1 MNRDL
6 KSKMMIFAQLMSALR
21 KYRLLTA
28 ARLLIDLLSWSIAIF
43 VAAKLRVDLTQVDSF
58 DVVFKGLA
66 IFAPL
71 LISVGLITGI
81 YRRHFRYG
89 SFEEVAALAISVSVS
104 VAIHWTINQYCAASY
119 QVPKS
124 SIIIGGAFGFLMM
137 GGARYSWRLII
148 DSILRPSIDLT
159 RRALVFGAGA
169 GGVETVR
176 SLLRNPSSPLFPV
189 GILDDDSLK
198 RRLRISGVPVL
209 GDRRNISEAVASS
222 KAEVLVIAIPSAS
235 AEVISDLVRLAREHN
250 LEPKVLPSVVEL
262 LGQALS
268 ISDIRDPTEEDL
280 LGRHQI
286 STDLQSISRYVKE
299 KRILVTGAGG
309 SIGSEICRQLL
320 AFSPKNIYLLD
331 RDESGLHQ
339 TRLSMYGDALLDT
352 EDVVLVDI
360 RDEEAIEQQFARIQ
374 PEVVFHAAALKH
386 LPLLEQ
392 FPEEALKTNV
402 YGTANLLRASVKF
415 KVETFVN
422 ISTDKAA
429 NPTSNLGKS
438 KFICEQLTASAAK
451 LASSTQYLSV
461 RFGNVLGSRGSV
473 LISFREQIRNGGPVT
488 VTHPDVTRFFMT
500 VSEAVQLV
508 IQAGAIGKSGE
519 TLVLDMG
526 KPVRILDV
534 AQEMVRASKKPIEI
548 VFTGLRTG
556 EKLHE
561 VLFSD
566 IEAGARPI
574 HPLVM
579 HVSVEPLDVDLLNSS
594 EQTLLSLRYAFE
606 SL

>member
-1 MNRDL
+1 MELNLLLVRCINL
-6 KSKMMIFAQLMSALR
+6 LR
-21 KYRLLTA
+21 RFHLLTV
-28 ARLLIDLLSWSIAIF
+28 ARFIIDLFLWSVAIF
-43 VAAKLRVDLTQVDSF
+43 IAASLRLDPNGTAGF
-58 DVVFKGLA
+58 AVVLDGL
-66 IFAPL
+66 IVFSPL
-71 LISVGLITGI
+71 LLLAGLTTGV
-81 YRRHFRYG
+81 YRRYFRYG
-89 SFEEVAALAISVSVS
+89 SFEEIAGLAIAVGISVLV
-104 VAIHWTINQYCAASY
+104 HWITNNSFTNSFRI
-119 QVPKS
+119 PES

-137 GGARYSWRLII
+137 GGARYFWRLLI
-148 DSILRPSIDLT
+148 DSTLRPSLDET
-159 RRALVFGAGA
+159 QATLVYGAGA
-169 GGVETVR
+169 GGTEIIR
-176 SLLRNPSSPLFPV
+176 SLRRNPQSPLFPV
-189 GILDDDSLK
+189 GILDDDPFK
-198 RRLRISGVPVL
+198 RRLRISGVQVL
-209 GDRRNISEAVASS
+209 GSRANLEDAIKST
-222 KAEVLVIAIPSAS
+222 KAKVLLIAIPSAS
-235 AEVISDLVRLAREHN
+235 SDTTSELIRLARAHN
-250 LEPKVLPSVVEL
+250 LEPKILPSVVEL
-262 LGQALS
+262 LTQGVS

-286 STDLQSISRYVKE
+286 ATDLQSISRYVTE

-320 AFSPKNIYLLD
+320 AFNPKNIYLLD

-360 RDEEAIEQQFARIQ
+360 RDEEALDHHFSRIQ

-392 FPEEALKTNV
+392 FPEEALKTNI

-429 NPTSNLGKS
+429 NPSSNLGKS

-451 LASSTQYLSV
+451 LSSDTQYLSV

-508 IQAGAIGKSGE
+508 IQAGAIGRSGE

-534 AQEMVRASKKPIEI
+534 AQEMVRASKQPIEI

-566 IEAGARPI
+566 VEAGARPI

-579 HVSVEPLDVDLLNSS
+579 HVSVEPIEIDLLSNS
-594 EQTLLSLRYAFE
+594 EQTLLSLRHAFE

>member
-1 MNRDL
+1 MNF
-6 KSKMMIFAQLMSALR
+6 SQPIGALMSLLR

-28 ARLLIDLLSWSIAIF
+28 SRLAIDLFSWSISIY
-43 VAAKLRVDLTQVDSF
+43 VASRLRIDPNSVDGLHIVS
-58 DVVFKGLA
+58 KGLI
-66 IFAPL
+66 IFAP
-71 LISVGLITGI
+71 ISITVGFITGI
-81 YRRHFRYG
+81 YRQRYRYG
-89 SFEEVAALAISVSVS
+89 SFEEVAVLALSVSVS
-104 VAIHWTINQYCAASY
+104 VLMHWVINRSITASY
-119 QVPKS
+119 QIPKS
-124 SIIIGGAFGFLMM
+124 SIIVGGAFGFLTM
-137 GGARYSWRLII
+137 GATRYLWRLII
-148 DSILRPSIDLT
+148 DATLRPSIEQT
-159 RRALVFGAGA
+159 KRALVFGAGA
-169 GGVETVR
+169 GGAETIR
-176 SLLRNPSSPLFPV
+176 SLLRNPLSPLFPV
-189 GILDDDSLK
+189 GILDDDPLK
-198 RRLRISGVPVL
+198 RRLRIFGIPVL
-209 GDRRNISEAVASS
+209 GDRRDIPDVAAST
-222 KAEVLVIAIPSAS
+222 KAEVLVIAIPSAP
-235 AEVISDLVRLAREHN
+235 ADLISELIRIAREHQ

-262 LGQALS
+262 LGQQLT
-268 ISDIRDPTEEDL
+268 IGDIRDPTEEDL

-286 STDLQSISRYVKE
+286 ATDLQSISRYIKD

-320 AFSPKNIYLLD
+320 AFSPKDIYLLD

-360 RDEEAIEQQFARIQ
+360 RDEQAIDQHFARIQ
-374 PEVVFHAAALKH
+374 PQVVFHAAALKH

-402 YGTANLLRASVKF
+402 YGTANLLRASLKF

-438 KFICEQLTASAAK
+438 KFICEQLTAKAAK
-451 LASSTQYLSV
+451 VSSSSQYLSV

-473 LISFREQIRNGGPVT
+473 LISFREQVRNGGPVT

-534 AQEMVRASKKPIEI
+534 AQELVRASNKQIEI

-561 VLFSD
+561 DLFSD
-566 IEAGARPI
+566 IEVGARPI

-579 HVSVEPLDVDLLNSS
+579 HVSVEPLEVDLLSSS
-594 EQTLLSLRYAFE
+594 EQTLLSLRNAFE
-606 SL
+606 S

>member
-1 MNRDL
+1 MSRLFLQIKSSLGTLRYSSSVIAFLILLDL
-6 KSKMMIFAQLMSALR
+6 
-21 KYRLLTA
+21 A
-28 ARLLIDLLSWSIAIF
+28 AWSLAIF
-43 VAAKLRVDLTQVDSF
+43 VTASLRVDPSGKEGLTIVLR
-58 DVVFKGLA
+58 GLA
-66 IFAPL
+66 VFPILHIFFGYL
-71 LISVGLITGI
+71 LGI
-81 YRRHFRYG
+81 YRRKYNYG
-89 SFEEVAALAISVSVS
+89 SFEEVAVLAINSLIVGICLYLINGKITSSFRIPQSSVV
-104 VAIHWTINQYCAASY
+104 
-119 QVPKS
+119 
-124 SIIIGGAFGFLMM
+124 IGGAFSFLLM
-137 GGARYSWRLII
+137 GASRYAWRLTV
-148 DSILRPSIDLT
+148 DRALRPSIENSKI
-159 RRALVFGAGA
+159 ALVFGAGA
-169 GGVETVR
+169 GGIETIR
-176 SLLRNPSSPLFPV
+176 SLIRNPSSPLFPA
-189 GILDDDSLK
+189 GILDDDPLK
-198 RRLRISGVPVL
+198 QRLRISGVPVL
-209 GDRRNISEAVASS
+209 GNRRDISEAVVST

-235 AEVISDLVRLAREHN
+235 AEVISDLIRLARENN
-250 LEPKVLPSVVEL
+250 LEPKVLPSVAEL
-262 LGQALS
+262 LGQPLS

-360 RDEEAIEQQFARIQ
+360 RDEEALHRHFARIQ

-451 LASSTQYLSV
+451 LGSSTQYLSV

-579 HVSVEPLDVDLLNSS
+579 HVSVEPLEVDLLSNS
-594 EQTLLSLRYAFE
+594 EQTLLSLRDAFE

>member
-1 MNRDL
+1 
-6 KSKMMIFAQLMSALR
+6 MSAL
-21 KYRLLTA
+21 KKFHLLTA
-28 ARLLIDLLSWSIAIF
+28 SRVAIDLCSWSIAIYI
-43 VAAKLRVDLTQVDSF
+43 AARLRLDPNDLDSLH
-58 DVVFKGLA
+58 VVTKGL
-66 IFAPL
+66 IFFAPL
-71 LISVGLITGI
+71 LVSVGLITGI

-89 SFEEVAALAISVSVS
+89 SFEEVAALAVSVSVS
-104 VAIHWTINQYCAASY
+104 VSIHWTINQYCAASY

-159 RRALVFGAGA
+159 QRALVFGAGA

-360 RDEEAIEQQFARIQ
+360 RDEVAIEQQFARIQ

-451 LASSTQYLSV
+451 LGSSTQYLSV

-508 IQAGAIGKSGE
+508 IQAGAIGNSGE

-579 HVSVEPLDVDLLNSS
+579 HVSVEPLEVDLLSNS
-594 EQTLLSLRYAFE
+594 EQTLLSLRDAFE

>member
-1 MNRDL
+1 M
-6 KSKMMIFAQLMSALR
+6 KFFQLMSALR
-21 KYRLLTA
+21 KFHLLTA
-28 ARLLIDLLSWSIAIF
+28 SRVAIDLCSWSIAIYI
-43 VAAKLRVDLTQVDSF
+43 AARLRLDPNDIDSLH
-58 DVVFKGLA
+58 VVTKGLI

-71 LISVGLITGI
+71 LVSVGLITGI

-89 SFEEVAALAISVSVS
+89 SFEEVAALAITVSVSVS
-104 VAIHWTINQYCAASY
+104 IHWTINQYCAASY

-137 GGARYSWRLII
+137 GGARYFWRLLI
-148 DSILRPSIDLT
+148 DSSLRPSLDET
-159 RRALVFGAGA
+159 QATLVYGAGA
-169 GGVETVR
+169 GGTEIIR
-176 SLLRNPSSPLFPV
+176 SLRRNPQSPLFPV
-189 GILDDDSLK
+189 GILDDDPFK
-198 RRLRISGVPVL
+198 RRLRISGVQVL
-209 GDRRNISEAVASS
+209 GSRANLEDAIKST
-222 KAEVLVIAIPSAS
+222 KAKVLLIAIPSATADTTS
-235 AEVISDLVRLAREHN
+235 ELIRLARAHN
-250 LEPKVLPSVVEL
+250 LEPKILPSVVEL
-262 LGQALS
+262 LTQGVS

-286 STDLQSISRYVKE
+286 ATDLQSIARYVTE

-320 AFSPKNIYLLD
+320 AFNPKNIYLLD

-360 RDEEAIEQQFARIQ
+360 RDEEALHHHFARIQ

-392 FPEEALKTNV
+392 FPEEALKTNI

-429 NPTSNLGKS
+429 NPSSNLGKS

-451 LASSTQYLSV
+451 LSSDTQYLSV

-566 IEAGARPI
+566 VEAGARPI

-579 HVSVEPLDVDLLNSS
+579 HVSVEPLEVDLLSNSQ
-594 EQTLLSLRYAFE
+594 QTLLSLRNAFE

>member
-1 MNRDL
+1 M
-6 KSKMMIFAQLMSALR
+6 
-21 KYRLLTA
+21 
-28 ARLLIDLLSWSIAIF
+28 ARA
-43 VAAKLRVDLTQVDSF
+43 
-58 DVVFKGLA
+58 
-66 IFAPL
+66 
-71 LISVGLITGI
+71 
-81 YRRHFRYG
+81 
-89 SFEEVAALAISVSVS
+89 
-104 VAIHWTINQYCAASY
+104 
-119 QVPKS
+119 
-124 SIIIGGAFGFLMM
+124 
-137 GGARYSWRLII
+137 
-148 DSILRPSIDLT
+148 
-159 RRALVFGAGA
+159 
-169 GGVETVR
+169 
-176 SLLRNPSSPLFPV
+176 
-189 GILDDDSLK
+189 
-198 RRLRISGVPVL
+198 
-209 GDRRNISEAVASS
+209 
-222 KAEVLVIAIPSAS
+222 
-235 AEVISDLVRLAREHN
+235 HN
-250 LEPKVLPSVVEL
+250 LEQKVLPSVIEL
-262 LGQALS
+262 LTEGVS
-268 ISDIRDPTEEDL
+268 IGDIRDPSEEDL

-352 EDVVLVDI
+352 EDLVLVDI
-360 RDEEAIEQQFARIQ
+360 RDEQAIEQHFARIKPQ
-374 PEVVFHAAALKH
+374 VVFHAAALKH

-429 NPTSNLGKS
+429 KPTSNLGKS
-438 KFICEQLTASAAK
+438 KFICEQLTARAAK
-451 LASSTQYLSV
+451 VSPSSQYLSV

-473 LISFREQIRNGGPVT
+473 LISFREQVRNGGPVT

-500 VSEAVQLV
+500 ISEAVQLV

-534 AQEMVRASKKPIEI
+534 AQEMVRASKKQIEI

-561 VLFSD
+561 DLFSD
-566 IEAGARPI
+566 TEAGARPM

-579 HVSVEPLDVDLLNSS
+579 HVSVEPLEVDLLSSS
-594 EQTLLSLRYAFE
+594 EQTLLSLRNAFE

>member
-1 MNRDL
+1 VNFIQPI
-6 KSKMMIFAQLMSALR
+6 SVLMSLLR
-21 KYRLLTA
+21 KYHLLTVS
-28 ARLLIDLLSWSIAIF
+28 RLAIDLISWSIAIY
-43 VAAKLRVDLTQVDSF
+43 VTSRLRIDPNSIDGLRVVS
-58 DVVFKGLA
+58 KGMI

-71 LISVGLITGI
+71 LISAGLTTGI
-81 YRRHFRYG
+81 YRRRYRYG
-89 SFEEVAALAISVSVS
+89 SFEEMAALALSVSVS
-104 VAIHWTINQYCAASY
+104 VLVHWAINAFMTTSY
-119 QVPKS
+119 QIPKS
-124 SIIIGGAFGFLMM
+124 SIIVGGAFGFLTM
-137 GGARYSWRLII
+137 GATRYLWRLII
-148 DSILRPSIDLT
+148 DTTMRPPQDQT
-159 RRALVFGAGA
+159 RRTLVFGAGA
-169 GGVETVR
+169 GGTETIR
-176 SLLRNPSSPLFPV
+176 SLLRNPLSPLFPV
-189 GILDDDSLK
+189 GILDDDPLK

-209 GDRRNISEAVASS
+209 GDRQNISDVAAST
-222 KAEVLVIAIPSAS
+222 KAEVFVIAIPSAS
-235 AEVISDLVRLAREHN
+235 ADVISELVRIAREN
-250 LEPKVLPSVVEL
+250 QLEPKVLPSVLEL
-262 LGQALS
+262 FGQPLA
-268 ISDIRDPTEEDL
+268 IGDIRDPTEEDL

-286 STDLQSISRYVKE
+286 ATDLQSISRYVTE

-320 AFSPKNIYLLD
+320 AFNPKNIYLLD

-360 RDEEAIEQQFARIQ
+360 RDEEALDHHFSRIQ

-392 FPEEALKTNV
+392 FPEEALKTNI

-429 NPTSNLGKS
+429 NPSSNLGKS

-451 LASSTQYLSV
+451 LSSDTQYLSV

-508 IQAGAIGKSGE
+508 IQAGAIGRSGE

-548 VFTGLRTG
+548 VFTGLRAG

-566 IEAGARPI
+566 VEAGARPI

-579 HVSVEPLDVDLLNSS
+579 HVSVEPLEVELLSNS
-594 EQTLLSLRYAFE
+594 EQTLLSLRHAFE